1 MTPLRGRVVIREHKE
16 ASRIV
21 TIIDTRDPRGD
32 LTVSRTHRGT
42 VLAMGPPVLT
52 DDGHEVP
59 HGFAVGDVVQFHFEA
74 TESGRTTTWGEHEG
88 VLVMAQR
95 EIDAVLE

>member
-21 TIIDTRDPRGD
+21 TIIDTRDPRSD

-42 VLAMGPPVLT
+42 VLALGPPALT
-52 DDGHEVP
+52 DEGHEVP
-59 HGFAVGDVVQFHFEA
+59 HGFGVGDVVGFHFEA
-74 TESGRTTTWGEHEG
+74 TEAGRTTTWGDLDG
-88 VLVMAQR
+88 VVVMAQR
-95 EIDAVLE
+95 EIDYVLE